1 MGNENDFTIE
11 FPNNVDVTGV
21 PITDVSSSY
30 YVSSNSPTFSI
41 NSVVTSDGTDL
52 GSFDWSGSSNTT
64 SIENRL
70 DKIEKRL
77 SILVPD
83 PEKIEKFEALKKA
96 YEHYKTLESLCELE
110 ETKDDH
116 DGSIDY

>member
-1 MGNENDFTIE
+1 MGDENDFTIE
-11 FPNNVDVTGV
+11 LPDSVDLDLSNQS
-21 PITDVSSSY
+21 PY

-41 NSVVTSDGTDL
+41 NSVTTSTDMDFGTV
-52 GSFDWSGSSNTT
+52 DWGGNTT

-110 ETKDDH
+110 EENDH